1 MRRTK
6 RRVLKSKRRVLKS
19 KRRVFRS
26 KRRTT
31 QRKFKYQRGGD
42 PEEELKSQ
50 VEEAIQNVENTKSAE
65 KEKSQERN
73 NALYAAYD
81 AKSKSDEQES
91 VVKNL
96 QPSPSPSPSPSSSKG
111 MFSRMF
117 SSAPKNSAPKNK
129 TAEETEA
136 IAELDRLENDTRT
149 MFEKYHQANR
159 DKDRLVVQVKE
170 MKKQALQLLNTF
182 VENFPQNSDVSRYHS
197 LIESYSSD
205 VNKSPNWSQASS
217 RVDNV

>member
-1 MRRTK
+1 MRRT
-6 RRVLKSKRRVLKS
+6 KRRVLKS

-91 VVKNL
+91 VVKKL
-96 QPSPSPSPSPSSSKG
+96 QPSSSPSRSKG
-111 MFSRMF
+111 MFSGMF

-129 TAEETEA
+129 TAEEIEA
-136 IAELDRLENDTRT
+136 IAELDRLENDTTR
-149 MFEKYHQANR
+149 MFEEYHQANR
-159 DKDRLVVQVKE
+159 DKNRLVVQVKE

-182 VENFPQNSDVSRYHS
+182 VENFPQNSDVSRYRS

-205 VNKSPNWSQASS
+205 VDKPPDWSQASS